1 MRNLHRDMN
10 IGYASTVNKTEVF
23 AYIHSR
29 GVLQS

>member
-10 IGYASTVNKTEVF
+10 IGYALSTNKIEAF
-23 AYIHSR
+23 ACIHSR